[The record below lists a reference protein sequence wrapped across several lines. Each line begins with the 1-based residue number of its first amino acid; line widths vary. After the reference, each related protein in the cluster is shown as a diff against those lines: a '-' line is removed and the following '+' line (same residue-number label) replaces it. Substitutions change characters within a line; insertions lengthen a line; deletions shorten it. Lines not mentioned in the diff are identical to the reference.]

1 MSFSLDDYVIS
12 TNRGKELVISEQD
25 WQNLNLL
32 HSQEEI
38 INAMSDCI
46 ANNSIIIPTRDLS
59 ITDADLS
66 HQELVNLET
75 NSLILQD
82 TWFSRYEYKY
92 PKSNIV
98 FKCSKVGN
106 KSSDF
111 FHQDSR
117 FKCDRSGYPSAYR
130 SWNTESFRKT
140 LLKALWSMKYKRVNT
155 NNFRSII
162 GLRKYIASQFRP
174 STTKAVLNLFNADS
188 VLDFSMGWGD
198 RLAGFMASSSSYYF
212 GIDPNTM
219 LVDGYHQQIK
229 RYGGN
234 KKISFRTQ
242 CAEESDAYDEC
253 ENVDLVFTSPPY
265 FNIERYS
272 KDPTQSYMRYK
283 GIDAWLNGFLF
294 QSIHNA
300 WNKLKPSGH
309 LVINISDVFTRNT
322 IYRICDPM
330 NDYIKTLSGSD
341 YVGCYGYQMMK
352 RPNSGALLGKK
363 GIFAEPMWV
372 WKKL

>member
-1 MSFSLDDYVIS
+1 MGFSLDDYVIS
-12 TNRGKELVISEQD
+12 TNRGQELVISEQD

-117 FKCDRSGYPSAYR
+117 FKCDRTAYPSAYR

-219 LVDGYHQQIK
+219 LVNGYHQQIK

-242 CAEESDAYDEC
+242 CAEEADAYYEC

-283 GIDAWLNGFLF
+283 GIDDWLNGFLF

-322 IYRICDPM
+322 IHRICDPM

-363 GIFAEPMWV
+363 VYLQNRCGSG
-372 WKKL
+372 KL